1 MKSVFLFLPAMI
13 ANASP
18 VMVSNVVRNRHPLDR
33 GKFFIDK
40 KRILGDSKSVE
51 GFIAGVLGGLLT
63 GAIYVLVLANPYWLA
78 YGAVSGF
85 GAMAGDSINS
95 FIKRRLGLKSG
106 EPFIP
111 LDQLSFILVAFALIK
126 ASNVDRLTGH
136 PVTLVDFSMAVYIV
150 MVLHPL
156 TNLIAYLMGLKDE
169 PY

>member
-1 MKSVFLFLPAMI
+1 VI
-13 ANASP
+13 A
-18 VMVSNVVRNRHPLDR
+18 SNVIKRRHPLDR
-33 GKFFIDK
+33 GKLFVDG
-40 KRILGDSKSVE
+40 RRVLGNSKSVE

-63 GAIYVLVLANPYWLA
+63 GVAYAIILANPYWVA

-95 FIKRRLGLKSG
+95 FVKRRLGLRSG

-126 ASNVDRLTGH
+126 ATHVDRLAGYT
-136 PVTLVDFSMAVYIV
+136 VTLVDFSVIVYVV

-156 TNLIAYLMGLKDE
+156 TNLIAYLIGLKDE